1 MNRGAWWAT
10 VHGVARVVYDLALN
24 HHHHMFR
31 YISSA
36 ESLEQFYKGVCK
48 DLEWLSAKIY
58 RVRFSWHYSMTK
70 ELNAV
75 VKYLRL
81 W

>member
-1 MNRGAWWAT
+1 
-10 VHGVARVVYDLALN
+10 
-24 HHHHMFR
+24 MFY

-36 ESLEQFYKGVCK
+36 ESLVQFYKDVCK

-58 RVRFSWHYSMTK
+58 HVRFSWNYSMTK
-70 ELNAV
+70 ELNVV